1 MTRTDAATTL
11 GIDASASPEEAKR
24 AYQELFTEHQVRLTN
39 APTPALRSLYQAR
52 LLELDEAR
60 DAFLTNSSSDADSDL
75 PTDQPSIPTYR
86 SNEPSQRQSSTPPPP
101 AVEPRA
107 HVEEQ
112 QPPPPREKKPAPQ
125 PPHTEA
131 ARDVPPAAPKKSSS
145 SKWIGIVIGVVVVV
159 GALSQLPRFL
169 GNRSAATTKADSTNV
184 VLSQGIV
191 PDHLPK
197 IRENITVARVE
208 FGRGDY
214 DAANGAL
221 KDADTLFSRIE
232 AGARGDTAVVQVERQ
247 LDSLHAKVQRA
258 CDALKKVAERHPGE
272 PTCKSL

>member
-1 MTRTDAATTL
+1 MNRTDAATIL
-11 GIDASASPEEAKR
+11 GLDPSASPEEAKR

-60 DAFLTNSSSDADSDL
+60 DAFLVNSLSDADSDL
-75 PTDQPSIPTYR
+75 PTDQPSIPSYGA
-86 SNEPSQRQSSTPPPP
+86 NEPSQRQTPPPP
-101 AVEPRA
+101 PAATRPRA
-107 HVEEQ
+107 EQ
-112 QPPPPREKKPAPQ
+112 QPPPPPEKKPAAE
-125 PPHTEA
+125 PPHAETVREA
-131 ARDVPPAAPKKSSS
+131 PAAGPVKSSS
-145 SKWIGIVIGVVVVV
+145 SKWIGIAIGLVVVIAAVT
-159 GALSQLPRFL
+159 QLPRML
-169 GNRSAATTKADSTNV
+169 GKRTEAPTKSDSTAVTPPATRAADS
-184 VLSQGIV
+184 
-191 PDHLPK
+191 LPK

-221 KDADTLFSRIE
+221 KDADAFYSRID
-232 AGARGDTAVVQVERQ
+232 AGSRSDTAVVQIKSQ

-258 CDALKKVAERHPGE
+258 CDALKKVAARHPGE